1 VLPELVKLVTAQLED
16 DKAQDVLVIDVSR
29 RTAMADYMIL
39 ASGTS
44 QRHVAAMAQHLIEKL
59 KKDGKRALAEGMA
72 QGDWVAID
80 AGDALIHLF
89 RPEVRD
95 FYRLEEIWQDAP
107 AKPAKPK
114 KAGGAKKPAKA
125 KTTAQRG

>member
-1 VLPELVKLVTAQLED
+1 MPALVTLITAQLED
-16 DKAQDVLVIDVSR
+16 DKAQDLLVIDVSR
-29 RTAMADYMIL
+29 RTAMADFMIL

-59 KKDGKRALAEGMA
+59 KKDGKRALAEGLA

-80 AGDALIHLF
+80 AGDALVHLF

-95 FYRLEEIWQDAP
+95 FYRLEEIWQE
-107 AKPAKPK
+107 
-114 KAGGAKKPAKA
+114 AGAKPAKA
-125 KTTAQRG
+125 KKAGAAKKAKL